1 MYEIIYWLIYYQM
14 GKNPVFSFGTYRL
27 ELHYLQR
34 MTLYRK
40 FNQSFLFILCFLQVA
55 TVKLFSLQTIYKLIV
70 RLNKLLVVLEVTSCV
85 VNSVLMM

>member
-40 FNQSFLFILCFLQVA
+40 FNGSVISFHS
-55 TVKLFSLQTIYKLIV
+55 LFSPSCNCKIV
-70 RLNKLLVVLEVTSCV
+70 
-85 VNSVLMM
+85 